1 MTFVIIFV
9 GIYSLLNFYVL
20 RRLAHL
26 FKIRPGIGFYT
37 LLVICTLSYIA
48 AAVLDRVYANGFSR
62 MIYLLASTWMGTGFL
77 LFSCLIVY
85 EVAAVLFKP
94 KPVVSGIVIC
104 SVVAVLSL
112 YATINA
118 HRITVTN
125 VDITAGVNMN
135 IVQLSDIHLGSA
147 RPGFLEQIVEKTNS
161 LDPDLVLI
169 TGDLMESHRSITPA
183 TLEPLNDLLAPA
195 FFVTGNH
202 DGYAGIDRTMQL
214 IGTTKVTPLRNESV
228 TAKGIQ
234 IIGIDDSYDKGR
246 VARQLE
252 NIEVDPSR
260 FSILMY
266 HRPDAFD
273 AACRAGIDLTLSGH
287 THNGQIFPFNYFVR
301 LNYRHV
307 KGLFER
313 ENCRLYVTSGT
324 GTWGPRMRLGS
335 NNEIV
340 MLKLHSR

>member
-1 MTFVIIFV
+1 MTFVIIFL
-9 GIYSLLNFYVL
+9 GIYLLLNYYVL

-26 FKIRPGIGFYT
+26 FKIRPGIGFYA
-37 LLVICTLSYIA
+37 LLVTCTLSYIA
-48 AAVLDRVYANGFSR
+48 AAVLERVYANGFSR
-62 MIYLLASTWMGTGFL
+62 MIYLLASTWMGVGFL
-77 LFSCLIVY
+77 LFSCLVVY
-85 EVAAVLFKP
+85 EIAAILFRP
-94 KPVVSGIVIC
+94 PRVISGIVIC
-104 SVVAVLSL
+104 SVVAVLAL

-125 VDITAGVNMN
+125 VDIAAGVNMN

-147 RPGFLEQIVEKTNS
+147 RAGFLAQVVEKTNS
-161 LDPDLVLI
+161 LAPDLVLI
-169 TGDLMESHRSITPA
+169 TGDLMESHRSITA
-183 TLEPLNDLLAPA
+183 RALEPLNDLLAPA

-202 DGYAGIDRTMQL
+202 DGYAGIDKVMRL
-214 IGTTKVTPLRNESV
+214 IATTKVTPLRNESV
-228 TAKGIQ
+228 MAKGIQ
-234 IIGIDDSYDKGR
+234 IIGIDDSYDKGH

-252 NIEVDPSR
+252 NIKVDPSA

-266 HRPDAFD
+266 HRPDGFE

-301 LNYRHV
+301 LSYRHM
-307 KGLFER
+307 KGLFKQG
-313 ENCRLYVTSGT
+313 NCQLYVTSGT

>member
-37 LLVICTLSYIA
+37 LLVVCTLSYIA

-77 LFSCLIVY
+77 LFSCLLVY
-85 EVAAVLFKP
+85 EVATVLFKP
-94 KPVVSGIVIC
+94 PPVASGIVIC

-125 VDITAGVNMN
+125 VDIEADIDMN
-135 IVQLSDIHLGSA
+135 IVQLSDIHLGSTRA
-147 RPGFLEQIVEKTNS
+147 GFLEQVVEKTNS
-161 LDPDLVLI
+161 LAPDLVLI
-169 TGDLMESHRSITPA
+169 TGDLLESHRSITPA

-202 DGYAGIDRTMQL
+202 DGYAGIDRTM
-214 IGTTKVTPLRNESV
+214 
-228 TAKGIQ
+228 
-234 IIGIDDSYDKGR
+234 
-246 VARQLE
+246 
-252 NIEVDPSR
+252 
-260 FSILMY
+260 
-266 HRPDAFD
+266 
-273 AACRAGIDLTLSGH
+273 
-287 THNGQIFPFNYFVR
+287 
-301 LNYRHV
+301 
-307 KGLFER
+307 
-313 ENCRLYVTSGT
+313 
-324 GTWGPRMRLGS
+324 
-335 NNEIV
+335 
-340 MLKLHSR
+340 